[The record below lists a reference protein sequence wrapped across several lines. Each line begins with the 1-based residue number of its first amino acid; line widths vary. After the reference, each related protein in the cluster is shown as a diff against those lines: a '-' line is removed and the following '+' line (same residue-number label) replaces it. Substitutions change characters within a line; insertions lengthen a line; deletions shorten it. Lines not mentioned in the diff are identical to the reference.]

1 MTYLNENEREKL
13 LNDLVKMNFNQAR
26 RKLRRMD
33 PDAELEFFRN
43 SQRVNEWMTRYKLAS
58 LGTIVTLI
66 ESREDFEEDPS
77 HLVRLDY
84 DLSGVVVAPTPDN
97 RT

>member
-1 MTYLNENEREKL
+1 MAYLNEQERGKL
-13 LNDLVKMNFNQAR
+13 LDDLVKMNFNQAR
-26 RKLRRMD
+26 RKLRRID
-33 PDAELEFFRN
+33 PDAELEFYRN

-66 ESREDFEEDPS
+66 ESREDFADDPS
-77 HLVRLDY
+77 HFIKLNY
-84 DLSGVVVAPTPDN
+84 DLSRVIVEPTADN